1 MLIHKSFSRKD
12 LIGICEALQIEI
24 EDIVDYNKHQ
34 LTNKIDEW
42 VYKNP
47 GGLFMPNI
55 LCIDNTHQLITY
67 LSTINQSKINSQMT
81 RDTIMKKAKKLIA
94 YGKNGYTLT
103 VDLYPEL
110 CEVREDVD
118 IICEFGDCPS
128 VRKAIEWINNDPKI
142 NEKYFPVISEKTKKK
157 IQDKKIMRK
166 NITGKLKV
174 KHGHFVIT
182 FD

>member
-1 MLIHKSFSRKD
+1 
-12 LIGICEALQIEI
+12 
-24 EDIVDYNKHQ
+24 
-34 LTNKIDEW
+34 
-42 VYKNP
+42 
-47 GGLFMPNI
+47 
-55 LCIDNTHQLITY
+55 
-67 LSTINQSKINSQMT
+67 MT

-103 VDLYPEL
+103 VDLYPDL